1 MGLLDGLLLAAFC
14 ITQVCINIAMLWKLD
29 QLQKNDNAILIAL
42 AFYKERQQEAEVKK
56 CSSKKELSFM

>member
-1 MGLLDGLLLAAFC
+1 MGLLDELLLAAFC

-29 QLQKNDNAILIAL
+29 QLQKSDNAILIAL
-42 AFYKERQQEAEVKK
+42 AFYKEHQQEAEVKK